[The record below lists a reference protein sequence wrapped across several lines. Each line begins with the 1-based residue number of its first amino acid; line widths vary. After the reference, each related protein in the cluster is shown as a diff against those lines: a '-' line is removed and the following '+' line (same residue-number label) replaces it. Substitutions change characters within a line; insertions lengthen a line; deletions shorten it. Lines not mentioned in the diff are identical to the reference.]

1 MSNLSATQTNLTSP
15 DGNNFEMGALDT
27 FPKILRHNANN
38 WPNDISMR
46 EKEFGIWNEF
56 NWQDYHNRVKWLSL
70 ALIKLGVKPKDAI
83 ALLGDNRP
91 EWVWGEVAAHAMAC
105 YSIGIFQDSL
115 HEEVVYLLNK
125 SNATVVIAEDE
136 EQCDKLLELGEEIPD
151 VKIIV
156 YCDPRGMRKYD
167 DERLISIEDIYQQGQ
182 DIDKLSPDLY
192 DAYVDAT
199 DAEETAIYCTTSGT
213 TSKPKIAFLGGG
225 NFVKHCSS
233 YLRADPRKAGDNYVS
248 VLPLPWIMEQVYAV
262 GQALISRQIVNF
274 VEGQETLMADLRE
287 IGPNFVL
294 LAPRV
299 WEGILADVKARMMD
313 STPLKQKLFDFA
325 FSIAE
330 KAQAQGK
337 RSKFADLL
345 LMNALKDRLGFSFL
359 DSAATGGAAMGPDT
373 FRFFQTIGVPLRQL
387 YGQTELCGAYTVHDE
402 NDVDYDSVGVA
413 FDSAQVKVINTD
425 KEGVGEVIAKTVGMF
440 TGYLD
445 NQKAYDE
452 DVIDG
457 WMHTGDAGYF
467 KPSGHLVIIDRIK
480 DLAKTSNG
488 IQYSPQ
494 YIENKLKFSS
504 FIGEAV
510 ILGKDKPYLSAIIC
524 IRFSIVSKWAE
535 QQGYGFTN
543 YTSLSALPE
552 VYQKLTEEVE
562 KVNATLPDAQKINKF
577 ILLYKEL
584 DADDGELTRT
594 RKVRRTVIADKYGD
608 IIDSIYDN
616 KAMVDIDTV
625 ITFQDGGSS
634 RIKTQL
640 KVATVIE
647 GASEGSNKSNSEIA
661 TSTIPDQIQRKA
673 S

>member
-1 MSNLSATQTNLTSP
+1 MSNVQAVKENY
-15 DGNNFEMGALDT
+15 DMGELDT
-27 FPKILRHNANN
+27 FPKILRHNAKN
-38 WPNDISMR
+38 WPTDIAMR

-56 NWQDYHNRVKWLSL
+56 SWQDYDDRVKWISL
-70 ALIKLGVKPKDAI
+70 ALRKLGVESKDAI

-91 EWVWGEVAAHAMAC
+91 EWVWGEVAAHAMGC

-136 EQCDKLLELGEEIPD
+136 EQCDKLFELGDEIPD
-151 VKIIV
+151 VKLII

-167 DERLISIEDIYQQGQ
+167 DKRLISIEDIYKQGQ
-182 DIDKLSPDLY
+182 EIDKLSPELYDLY
-192 DAYVDAT
+192 VDST
-199 DAEETAIYCTTSGT
+199 RAEDTAIYCTTSGT

-225 NFVKHCSS
+225 NFVQHCSS
-233 YLRADPRKAGDNYVS
+233 YLRADPRQPGDNYVS

-274 VEGQETLMADLRE
+274 VEEQETLMADLRE

-313 STPLKQKLFDFA
+313 STPFKQKMFNYA

-337 RSKFADLL
+337 RSWLADNL
-345 LMNALKDRLGFSFL
+345 LMKALRDRLGFSFL
-359 DSAATGGAAMGPDT
+359 QSAATGGAAMGPDT

-387 YGQTELCGAYTVHDE
+387 YGQTELCGAYTVHKED
-402 NDVDYDSVGVA
+402 DVDYDSVGVA
-413 FDSAQVKVINTD
+413 FDTAEVKVINTD

-445 NQKAYDE
+445 NQEAYDE

-480 DLAKTSNG
+480 DLAKTSHG
-488 IQYSPQ
+488 VQYSPQ

-510 ILGKDKPYLSAIIC
+510 ILGKDKPYLSAIVC

-552 VYQKLTEEVE
+552 VYEKLSEEIH
-562 KVNATLPDAQKINKF
+562 KVNDTLPDAQKINKF

-616 KAMVDIDTV
+616 KDVVDIDTV

-634 RIKTQL
+634 RIQTQL
-640 KVATVIE
+640 KVSTLIE
-647 GASEGSNKSNSEIA
+647 NDGSAVSINSTNQVE
-661 TSTIPDQIQRKA
+661 RKA